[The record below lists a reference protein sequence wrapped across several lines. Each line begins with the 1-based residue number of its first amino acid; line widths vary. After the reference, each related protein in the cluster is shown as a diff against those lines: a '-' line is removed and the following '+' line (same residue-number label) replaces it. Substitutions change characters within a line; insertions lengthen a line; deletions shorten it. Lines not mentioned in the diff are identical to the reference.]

1 MSSLK
6 ILMDINIEFG
16 SHILE
21 HDYKIEVESAS
32 DEGILLLSN
41 LGNTRDEFEY
51 LLKSLKDISNKKY
64 EISQT
69 NVKIMP
75 LTDPEIV
82 MNLREA
88 YFAPKE
94 YVNKKDCIGRIS
106 SEVIALCPPGI
117 SILLPGEVIKEE
129 HMPYLFNYEKLEV
142 IKE

>member
-1 MSSLK
+1 MNNLTG
-6 ILMDINIEFG
+6 LQLEY
-16 SHILE
+16 ILE

-41 LGNTRDEFEY
+41 LGNKREDFGY
-51 LLKSLKDISNKKY
+51 LINCLKDISSKKY
-64 EISQT
+64 EITQK

-75 LTDPEIV
+75 LIDPEIV

-94 YVNKKDCIGRIS
+94 YINKKDCIGRIS

-117 SILLPGEVIKEE
+117 SILLPGEVIKKE
-129 HMPYLFNYEKLEV
+129 HLPYLFNYEKLEV